1 MDDLWTD
8 EQKADARVIDKIV
21 EEAMKEGP
29 PRWHKILWHYF
40 KRFALAAF
48 ILYLGCVA
56 IPNEIPLRKM
66 HRKKWTRLTL
76 NHAMCELH
84 YHDEVV
90 RRLGRPLKP
99 EPIPVMVPRHGSVVP
114 TVIVPLGQYIDK
126 DGYRHHQVE
135 FIVAGPRGQAR
146 VWVDRLYQF
155 ELPLR
160 RYLFPKWHFFFVDF
174 GDEKLNLALPPG
186 QEAAPGIS
194 APIQRRWWQF

>member
-1 MDDLWTD
+1 
-8 EQKADARVIDKIV
+8 
-21 EEAMKEGP
+21 
-29 PRWHKILWHYF
+29 
-40 KRFALAAF
+40 
-48 ILYLGCVA
+48 
-56 IPNEIPLRKM
+56 
-66 HRKKWTRLTL
+66 
-76 NHAMCELH
+76 MCELH

-146 VWVDRLYQF
+146 VWVDRLYQCERGVRRASSPCLAAQLLAQHPPSAPPAV